1 LEITMANH
9 SSAKRIQLTVGCALV
24 ALLGCSGEGSSNSDD
39 LTTAALDIT
48 DALDSQTAA
57 QTQSS
62 DCFAEFKACKEA
74 VGGDAKACS
83 DTLKECLPDEA
94 PRSRR
99 CEVGDGGRDRDDDAD
114 EDADEASDEDID
126 SDERA
131 DEAASPDGGIRRGR
145 DKGRDHG
152 SADGGVKADHG
163 KHHGKGHGCGRP
175 AIAADRF
182 RVCTASST
190 SNVTQGMDSA
200 QAGTAHKACVKQA
213 FDERIESL
221 CEKAEKLCTR
231 TDAQSDV
238 CTEIAAA
245 CAKLAPATP

>member
-1 LEITMANH
+1 MANH
-9 SSAKRIQLTVGCALV
+9 SSAKRIQLTVSCALV
-24 ALLGCSGEGSSNSDD
+24 ALLGCGGEGSSNSDD

-57 QTQSS
+57 QTQTS
-62 DCFAEFKACKEA
+62 DCFAEFTACKEA

-83 DTLKECLPDEA
+83 DTLRECLPDQA

-114 EDADEASDEDID
+114 EDADETTDEDGD
-126 SDERA
+126 TDEVA
-131 DEAASPDGGIRRGR
+131 DEATSPDGGVRRLR
-145 DKGRDHG
+145 DKGRGHG

-163 KHHGKGHGCGRP
+163 RHHGRGHGCGRP

-182 RVCTASST
+182 RACTASST
-190 SNVTQGMDSA
+190 SSVTQGMDSA
-200 QAGTAHKACVKQA
+200 QAGSAHNACVKHA
-213 FDERIESL
+213 FDERIEAL

-231 TDAQSDV
+231 ADAQADV
-238 CTEIAAA
+238 CAEISTA
-245 CAKLAPATP
+245 CAKLATATP